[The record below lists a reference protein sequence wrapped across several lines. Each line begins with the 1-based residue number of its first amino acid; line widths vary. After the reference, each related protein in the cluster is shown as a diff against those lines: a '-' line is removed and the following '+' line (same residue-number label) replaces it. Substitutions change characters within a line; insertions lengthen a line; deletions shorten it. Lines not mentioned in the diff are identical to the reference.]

1 METAMLRP
9 FTTVALLA
17 AAVPTLFA
25 AGCASNNAKAPY
37 SLTGDTQ
44 VTAEQR
50 HADWVQ
56 RQRFTDDKGRYRA
69 DLAAADIPQR

>member
-1 METAMLRP
+1 MLRP
-9 FTTVALLA
+9 LTTIALLA

-50 HADWVQ
+50 HDEWAQ

-69 DLAAADIPQR
+69 DLAAANLPQR